1 MLTDIIIINYTTI
14 MIEGKDLRGR
24 QSLLQTSVSPP
35 GPHSRVVSERCTL
48 AKDSAV
54 QSGFNMNSFF

>member
-1 MLTDIIIINYTTI
+1 